1 MNDRKICSHSSY
13 GRLVQINFVLG
24 AVQFLLDDVWSD
36 FGLHID
42 FDHRRPFCEKSDAL
56 PTTVALTPKRLE
68 TTF

>member
-1 MNDRKICSHSSY
+1 
-13 GRLVQINFVLG
+13 VQINFVLG

-42 FDHRRPFCEKSDAL
+42 FDHTRAHCEKSDAL
-56 PTTVALTPKRLE
+56 PAPVALTPKRLE